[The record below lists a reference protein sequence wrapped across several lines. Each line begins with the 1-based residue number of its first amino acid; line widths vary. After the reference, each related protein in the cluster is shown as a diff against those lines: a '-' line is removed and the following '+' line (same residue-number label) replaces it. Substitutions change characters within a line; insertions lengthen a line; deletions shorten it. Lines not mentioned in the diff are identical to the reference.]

1 MLVTV
6 TEILTWQTPGSQ
18 NIKVPVAKL
27 CMLDLYT
34 YETQHFQEHRRGNGQ
49 SHCQIVPEN
58 QFWELHVGHDVIAFL
73 CHCIMEYI
81 YIYISHFITGSKSKQ
96 LTLWL
101 AQVADEE
108 VVFEI

>member
-1 MLVTV
+1 MVTL
-6 TEILTWQTPGSQ
+6 EPWHLG
-18 NIKVPVAKL
+18 N
-27 CMLDLYT
+27 T

-58 QFWELHVGHDVIAFL
+58 QFWELHVGHDVIAFYVIAL
-73 CHCIMEYI
+73 WNIYI

-101 AQVADEE
+101 AQVADDE